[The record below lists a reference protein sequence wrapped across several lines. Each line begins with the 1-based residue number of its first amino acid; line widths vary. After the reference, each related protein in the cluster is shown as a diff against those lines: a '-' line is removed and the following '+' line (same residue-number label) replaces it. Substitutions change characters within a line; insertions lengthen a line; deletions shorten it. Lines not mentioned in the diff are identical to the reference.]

1 MQDDYLERG
10 GGLSL
15 EMEAGD
21 LKQGEEVD
29 SGMTFVGG
37 GGGHEIERGMP
48 PQTGLGESG
57 MWVG

>member
-1 MQDDYLERG
+1 M
-10 GGLSL
+10 

-37 GGGHEIERGMP
+37 GHEIDRGMP